1 MLVRRNGN
9 VRLYLNTTPGS
20 TLSTSSDSIEYPNS
34 KKYFVWNNGSIVK
47 RTDNL
52 KTAEDTFSDESDI
65 DGRIIIGKTEIP
77 KSRDY

>member
-52 KTAEDTFSDESDI
+52 KTAKDTFSDESDI
-65 DGRIIIGKTEIP
+65 DGRIIIGKMEIP